1 MALVT
6 QRNISNNSTTELFS
20 AVDNPGTISS
30 LIIANTHDT
39 EATFCNLFLFDNVN
53 SYYILKNT
61 LIPKGTTLIVE
72 EDAFNLEQVQG
83 LYIKLTGDNSST
95 SSATVTIKK

>member
-1 MALVT
+1 MALVA

-20 AVDNPGTISS
+20 AADNPGTISS
-30 LIIANTHDT
+30 LIIANTHST
-39 EATFCNLFLFDNVN
+39 EATFCDLFLFDNVN
-53 SYYILKNT
+53 SYYILKNA
-61 LIPKGTTLIVE
+61 LIPKGTIVE

-95 SSATVTIKK
+95 SSATITIKK